1 MEDGLPG
8 VRMAIVKVRLAKVYN
23 TELEHVHHPNHR
35 ETAPTV
41 QEAHSRQDNANCLTR
56 VVISYNVNLLP
67 Y

>member
-1 MEDGLPG
+1 MAAGLLG
-8 VRMAIVKVRLAKVYN
+8 VRMAIVKVRLAKDYN

-35 ETAPTV
+35 EMAPTV
-41 QEAHSRQDNANCLTR
+41 QEAHSRQDNAHCLNL